1 MKKYAYLTL
10 ILVLTAVLLM
20 GCGCTNQNKK
30 PTMPT
35 TLPTETTRVT
45 TAPTTQA
52 TTQPTTQSTVSTEN
66 SQPTVDHGNGPLE
79 DQSTNAATEDQAEAR
94 SRRNMTGI
102 R

>member
-1 MKKYAYLTL
+1 MKKYAFLTL
-10 ILVLTAVLLM
+10 ILVLTTVLLM

-35 TLPTETTRVT
+35 TLPTETTRAT

-52 TTQPTTQSTVSTEN
+52 TTQPNTHSTEN
-66 SQPTVDHGNGPLE
+66 TQPTVDRGNGPLE
-79 DQSTNAATEDQAEAR
+79 DQSTNAATSDQAEAR
-94 SRRNMTGI
+94 SRSNMNGM

>member
-10 ILVLTAVLLM
+10 TFVLTAALLM

-35 TLPTETTRVT
+35 TMP
-45 TAPTTQA
+45 TQA
-52 TTQPTTQSTVSTEN
+52 TQAPTTQPTTRATTEPTT
-66 SQPTVDHGNGPLE
+66 SPSSMPTVDNGNGPLE
-79 DQSTNAATEDQAEAR
+79 DQSTNAATTDQAEAR
-94 SRRNMTGI
+94 SRSNMGVV